1 MDASDRAV
9 HVGVLPAAVQT
20 LERSTHRTE
29 SLMSPTQSEP
39 EAPRDGNIAEFVVDV
54 AVRGGARTAFS
65 LTGGMSMYLN
75 NAAAAHRG
83 LQTVF
88 CQHEQACVAAA
99 EGYAK
104 AADFQRP
111 GLAIVTAGPGVTN
124 TVTSLCSAYGD
135 STPVI
140 VLAGQ
145 VKREDIDHLGCRTHG
160 AQEVRSREI
169 VTPCV
174 KRFLRLEGPA
184 WRDDLI
190 ETLAAAFTGRPGP
203 VFIEIPL
210 DVQNQ
215 VIRFSSTDVE
225 AAASAVQTRIEADRL
240 DGPVQE
246 LSEAL
251 DWVMGGERP
260 LAYIG
265 NGCRV
270 AGALSALR
278 RFVETRELPF
288 VTSWL
293 SSDQLSAGHPLDFGA
308 PGGLAPISANRI
320 LYAADR
326 ILFLGARLD
335 LGTTAFQRAEFGAQA
350 ERVMVDVDPAELSK
364 FSDLARTRT
373 VCANLTLLAS
383 ATDRTRVR
391 VPAQPAWLAI
401 CRALRDEA
409 MAEEEARLTTPNLNV
424 HAVASCLSRWS
435 AGKTFVPTGSGL
447 AIEAFIRFFG
457 PKPGARILF
466 GASLGAMG
474 LGLPQAVGA
483 AFAADRQVIC
493 IEGDGGLMLNLQE
506 LATISHYAPSGFV
519 LFILNN
525 DGYQSILASQRRHFG
540 LVSGANES
548 SGVFVPDYAKVAAAF
563 TLDYRRVVSIE
574 ELDTLLPTLT
584 AESAPIVVDLILQ
597 PNELRGPAVRTVI
610 GADGKLS
617 STALSDISW

>member
-1 MDASDRAV
+1 
-9 HVGVLPAAVQT
+9 
-20 LERSTHRTE
+20 
-29 SLMSPTQSEP
+29 MSPPQSDP
-39 EAPRDGNIAEFVVDV
+39 EATRDGNIAEFVVDLV
-54 AVRGGARTAFS
+54 VRVGARTSFS

-75 NAAAAHRG
+75 NAAATHPSLRN
-83 LQTVF
+83 VF

-104 AADFQRP
+104 AADFRQP

-124 TVTSLCSAYGD
+124 AVTSLCSAYGD

-145 VKREDIDHLGCRTHG
+145 VKRADIDHLGCRTHG

-174 KRFLRLEGPA
+174 KRFLRLEGQS

-190 ETLAAAFTGRPGP
+190 ETLAEAFTGRPGP

-215 VIRFSSTDVE
+215 VIRFNPTEVE
-225 AAASAVQTRIEADRL
+225 AAAMGVRARIEADRS
-240 DGPVQE
+240 DGPVEE

-251 DWVMGGERP
+251 DWLMGGERP
-260 LAYIG
+260 LVYIG

-270 AGALSALR
+270 AGAQTALR
-278 RFVETRELPF
+278 RFIETRELLF

-293 SSDQLSAGHPLDFGA
+293 SSDQLSAGHPLNFGA

-326 ILFLGARLD
+326 VLFLGARLD

-364 FSDLARTRT
+364 FSGLARTRT
-373 VCANLTLLAS
+373 VGANLALLAS
-383 ATDRTRVR
+383 AIDRTQGRAR
-391 VPAQPAWLAI
+391 APSAWLAT

-424 HAVASCLSRWS
+424 YAVANRLSRWS
-435 AGKTFVPTGSGL
+435 ADKTFVPTGSGL
-447 AIEAFIRFFG
+447 AIEVFIRFFG
-457 PKPGARILF
+457 PEPGARILF

-483 AFAADRQVIC
+483 AFATDRQVIC

-525 DGYQSILASQRRHFG
+525 DGYQSIVASQQRHFG
-540 LVSGANES
+540 LLSGADES
-548 SGVFVPDYAKVAAAF
+548 SGVFVPDYDKVAAAF
-563 TLDYRRVVSIE
+563 ALDYRRVASIE
-574 ELDTLLPTLT
+574 ELDRLLPTLT
-584 AESAPIVVDLILQ
+584 AESAPIIVDLILE
-597 PNELRGPAVRTVI
+597 PNESRGPAVRTVI

-617 STALSDISW
+617 STSLSDISW